1 MTALRGIAAWTG
13 PVLLGAL
20 ATRVAAG
27 APDAPWLVL
36 AAVVAPLVALLQ
48 PRGADAPHV
57 ISAAAAAVSAT
68 LVLAASL
75 VPLGDAALLLGA
87 RRWHGVLLAAVL
99 ALVLT
104 LSPRAHGWRGVALLA
119 GGGAL
124 LLSLLT
130 LASMTALSPWDAWR
144 DAAARRALLFSAQSP
159 WVNDGGWFAR
169 RTTLA
174 FDEGHRLVA
183 VAPGTF
189 RVVEQED
196 AGDVV
201 RDWRLAPGDPLSL
214 RPGDRLTVEAGSRL
228 RFEAGKR
235 VPGAAPSG
243 AVWAEAGAAPRMTS
257 VAGLATLV
265 LGAIGLVPA
274 AGRRGFVAP
283 VTLLALALAAACWGV
298 YAVATAPEVMLSGS
312 VVEPLLRLP
321 TAVPGTRGLA
331 PLVAVALLALFLA
344 AAGALRERVAA
355 LAGARGTTAW
365 VAAVVIAAL
374 ASLWPFDP
382 WFLLM
387 AGLGFA
393 AATIAGPRL
402 AAGGAARIG
411 RWPVAALGALAGGTV
426 FVVVA
431 ALGPRLPA
439 VLGIVAESPALLAAP
454 AGWLA
459 VKLARWSGLA

>member
-1 MTALRGIAAWTG
+1 MTALRGIAAWTA
-13 PVLLGAL
+13 PVLLGAV

-27 APDAPWLVL
+27 APDAPLLVL

-48 PRGADAPHV
+48 PPVVEAPHAV
-57 ISAAAAAVSAT
+57 SAAAVVVSAT

-75 VPLGDAALLLGA
+75 LPLGDAALLLGA
-87 RRWHGVLLAAVL
+87 RRWQGVAVAA
-99 ALVLT
+99 ALVL
-104 LSPRAHGWRGVALLA
+104 
-119 GGGAL
+119 
-124 LLSLLT
+124 LLT
-130 LASMTALSPWDAWR
+130 LTPGGRGWRVAALAVGGVAVMLCLVALGSAIALSPWSAWR
-144 DAAARRALLFSAQSP
+144 GTAERPALVFAPHSR
-159 WVNDGGWFAR
+159 WVTDSGWFAR

-174 FDEGHRLVA
+174 FEEGHRVVA
-183 VAPGTF
+183 VTPGTF
-189 RVVEQED
+189 RVMEQDGSRQVIRE
-196 AGDVV
+196 
-201 RDWRLAPGDPLSL
+201 WRLQPGDPLSV
-214 RPGDRLTVEAGSRL
+214 RPGDHLTVEAGSRV

-243 AVWAEAGAAPRMTS
+243 AAWADAGGGPLGAS
-257 VAGLATLV
+257 LAGLATLV

-274 AGRRGFVAP
+274 AGRRGLVAP
-283 VTLLALALAAACWGV
+283 AALLALALAAACWGV
-298 YAVATAPEVMLSGS
+298 YAVAAAPEIMLSGS
-312 VVEPLLRLP
+312 LAEPLLRLP
-321 TAVPGTRGLA
+321 DVVPGAAGLT

-355 LAGARGTTAW
+355 LAGARGTAAW
-365 VAAVVIAAL
+365 VAAVVIAAF

-402 AAGGAARIG
+402 AAGGGGRIG
-411 RWPVAALGALAGGTV
+411 SWPVEAIGALAGGAV
-426 FVVVA
+426 FVALA

-439 VLGIVAESPALLAAP
+439 ALGALAESPALLAAP

-459 VKLARWSGLA
+459 VKLLRSSE